1 MTFDVQEA
9 YDLLSAIEDLAVT
22 QDAPL
27 AKYNT
32 YKNGGS
38 ARILIRPKT
47 KEQLTQAVKLIYTHK
62 WPYYLL
68 GRGSNVLISDY
79 GLDAIVICMKLFKGI
94 TCNKIDSTVYAMAG
108 EVLAT
113 VIRVAGYVPLSGL
126 EKLGGIPG
134 SVGGSL
140 IMNAGAYGTEIC
152 DTLIYVD
159 GLNPDGSEFRMMKG
173 ECGFV
178 YRNAPHLRDK
188 IVTGALFKLDPG
200 SYDRFL
206 ESQAAAVANSR
217 ARKQPLHL
225 PSCGSVF
232 KNPEGMVAGRLI
244 DQAGLKNCTIGEA
257 QISEKHANFILN
269 MHKAKSNDIYRLL
282 RHAQKTVKEKFGVE
296 LEPEVKLLG
305 RFDD

>member
-22 QDAPL
+22 QNAPL
-27 AKYNT
+27 TKYNT
-32 YKNGGS
+32 YKSGGP

-47 KEQLTQAVKLIYTHK
+47 KEQLTQAIKLIYAHK

-79 GLDAIVICMKLFKGI
+79 GLDAVVICMKLFKGI
-94 TCNKIDSTVYAMAG
+94 TCNKNDSTVYAMAG

-152 DTLIYVD
+152 DTLVYVD
-159 GLNPDGSEFRMMKG
+159 GLNPDGSEFRMMKD

-206 ESQAAAVANSR
+206 ESQGAAVANSR

-282 RHAQKTVKEKFGVE
+282 CHAQKVVKEKFGVD

>member
-1 MTFDVQEA
+1 MTFETQKA
-9 YDLLSAIEDLAVT
+9 YELLSAIEDLAVSK
-22 QDAPL
+22 DAPL
-27 AKYNT
+27 TKYNT
-32 YKNGGS
+32 YKSGGA
-38 ARILIRPKT
+38 ARILVRPKT
-47 KEQLTQAVKLIYTHK
+47 KAQLQQIIALVHAHK

-79 GLDAIVICMKLFKGI
+79 GLDAVVICMKLFKGI
-94 TCNKIDSTVYAMAG
+94 HCHKSQNTVYAMAG

-113 VIRVAGYVPLSGL
+113 VIRETGKVPLAGL

-140 IMNAGAYGTEIC
+140 IMNAGAYGVEIG
-152 DTLIYVD
+152 DSVIYVE
-159 GLNPDGSEFRMMKG
+159 GFNSDGSEFRLAKE
-173 ECGFV
+173 ECGFT
-178 YRNAPHLRDK
+178 YRNASALRDK
-188 IVTGALFKLDPG
+188 IVTGALFQLDPG

-206 ESQAAAVANSR
+206 ESQSSAVANSR

-232 KNPEGMVAGRLI
+232 KNPPDMFAGELI
-244 DQAGLKNCTIGEA
+244 EKAGLKNKTIGEA
-257 QISEKHANFILN
+257 QISAKHANFILN
-269 MHKAKSNDIYRLL
+269 LSKAKSNDIYRLL
-282 RHAQKTVKEKFGVE
+282 RLAQQTVREKFGVD